1 MAHPSTDKDQ
11 FRRKLRQRLDR
22 LRNKSRSPFRNPT
35 DKIYPRSLQD
45 AQGDLGVSTSLPQL
59 ALLETSNA
67 DQSLLISTSNT
78 SETLKHTREDGPGHI
93 RPRSPQGDITEQNL
107 TKNQSNPDDKLD
119 SVIGSSDLWSAAYS
133 EAVANLRDEI
143 DIVILE
149 GRSVTQ
155 LFTELEQLE
164 REVAHES
171 AFDRGVK
178 WLRSLQVPLE
188 RFKLLLDLATPL
200 ANIEPT
206 ATTVVGLIKSVTAIA
221 ISFATADLDFARQI
235 ADMLEKLSYI
245 DDCDT
250 LGQKADRKDIHKA
263 LVMVYQKL
271 LEFYKVA
278 YEMLSRKGTKLIIKM
293 VLETDRLPNIVQEF
307 LKYSDTLRNLI
318 QKATWEIV
326 EDIKAMLYDHERSG
340 QMSHQSQYHA
350 YLQDLRADAA
360 CEQLLENPNFINWY
374 AASDTKRL
382 VILGDMGC
390 GKTVAMSY
398 LVDMMRERIRR
409 RLPEPKICYYYCRD
423 DNTGRATHIA
433 SALILSLLEQLP
445 GLKRPFFE
453 WYKEAQASGTFDPA
467 TSLKILGEYMERL
480 LEMTDRPVFFVIDG
494 LDECDRTSRG
504 SFLHLLEMLSGKVP
518 SLRILLS
525 SRPEQ
530 EILEQL
536 GETAVMELDA
546 NAERDTVV
554 VERLVQDQ
562 LSYLSMDVKALVQE
576 RLSHSARG
584 SAIWTK
590 MIVEL
595 IKVRRIRAI
604 DPMQRFLENMPLP
617 RRLSDLYETLL
628 FRCTSDEPENQ
639 ELASTALKLL
649 AVAYRPLSLLELAW
663 AATLGLAHVTTVDA
677 LASLVDHERII
688 SLIHPFIARVDMS
701 DVKRRQVRLV
711 HQSVKEFI
719 LEKWSSNPPSAQ
731 GISLTEP
738 DQLISTRRLR
748 TLNASMLDI
757 CIRYLLLDDI
767 GNRDLFSQ
775 EQMAIA
781 ELPQDDNLFED
792 NEEPADYNPYCSW
805 ETWEENMIRYD
816 PTERGFGEFFVYA
829 SCHWLEHFGATSD
842 EGLPTLAS
850 IEDVCQ
856 AGSLRLRNWI
866 QQNCRPDCVI
876 LPSDSEAP
884 ALLELDDTKR
894 AELPAQ
900 FLEAFLNSVIT
911 LAKKI
916 REQPSAQQIRGKLN
930 SLRPIAEDITRIR
943 NAVNNI
949 TLI

>member
-1 MAHPSTDKDQ
+1 
-11 FRRKLRQRLDR
+11 
-22 LRNKSRSPFRNPT
+22 
-35 DKIYPRSLQD
+35 
-45 AQGDLGVSTSLPQL
+45 
-59 ALLETSNA
+59 
-67 DQSLLISTSNT
+67 
-78 SETLKHTREDGPGHI
+78 
-93 RPRSPQGDITEQNL
+93 
-107 TKNQSNPDDKLD
+107 
-119 SVIGSSDLWSAAYS
+119 
-133 EAVANLRDEI
+133 
-143 DIVILE
+143 
-149 GRSVTQ
+149 
-155 LFTELEQLE
+155 
-164 REVAHES
+164 
-171 AFDRGVK
+171 
-178 WLRSLQVPLE
+178 
-188 RFKLLLDLATPL
+188 
-200 ANIEPT
+200 
-206 ATTVVGLIKSVTAIA
+206 
-221 ISFATADLDFARQI
+221 
-235 ADMLEKLSYI
+235 
-245 DDCDT
+245 
-250 LGQKADRKDIHKA
+250 
-263 LVMVYQKL
+263 
-271 LEFYKVA
+271 
-278 YEMLSRKGTKLIIKM
+278 
-293 VLETDRLPNIVQEF
+293 
-307 LKYSDTLRNLI
+307 
-318 QKATWEIV
+318 
-326 EDIKAMLYDHERSG
+326 
-340 QMSHQSQYHA
+340 MSHQSQYHA

-374 AASDTKRL
+374 AASGHKRL

-398 LVDMMRERIRR
+398 LVDMMKERIRH

-423 DNTGRATHIA
+423 DKTGRATHIV

-467 TSLKILGEYMERL
+467 TSLKMLGEYMGRL
-480 LEMTDRPVFFVIDG
+480 LEATDRPVFFVIDG

-518 SLRILLS
+518 SLRTLLS

-536 GETAVMELDA
+536 GETAVIELDP

-554 VERLVQDQ
+554 VEKVVQDQ
-562 LSYLSMDVKALVQE
+562 LSYLSVDVKALVQE

-617 RRLSDLYETLL
+617 RRLSDLYATLF

-663 AATLGLAHVTTVDA
+663 AATLGVTHVTTVDA

-701 DVKRRQVRLV
+701 AVKRRQVRLV

-731 GISLTEP
+731 GRSLTGT
-738 DQLISTRRLR
+738 DQLMSSRRLR
-748 TLNASMLDI
+748 ALNAFILDI

-850 IEDVCQ
+850 IEDLCQ

-876 LPSDSEAP
+876 LPRFEFESSLYDPLSITSLYGSETMLRVVLENSDYGNGKFLQDP
-884 ALLELDDTKR
+884 AMRAADQILRWGEISRLRMLFFDKRLGHQLQNLEFFRLVIRRWGDRPPRCQDWEPVFDLIKYMPDKSDQGEWRNELLR
-894 AELPAQ
+894 
-900 FLEAFLNSVIT
+900 V
-911 LAKKI
+911 
-916 REQPSAQQIRGKLN
+916 
-930 SLRPIAEDITRIR
+930 
-943 NAVNNI
+943 AVNARCTPMIQRLDNPRHG
-949 TLI
+949 TNH